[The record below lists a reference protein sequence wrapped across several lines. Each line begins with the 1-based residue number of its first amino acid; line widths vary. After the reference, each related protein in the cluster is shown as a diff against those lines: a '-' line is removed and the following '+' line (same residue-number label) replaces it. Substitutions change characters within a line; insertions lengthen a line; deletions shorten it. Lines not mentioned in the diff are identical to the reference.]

1 MLNEGLL
8 RGSLRHN
15 LFSQTNGISLGEILF
30 WGVDSIDVYI
40 FLCQENN
47 FLDKLSILVIY
58 ECQGIKAIDFLAFKD
73 LNVIHIVLHAV
84 LNWNS
89 LAI

>member
-1 MLNEGLL
+1 MLYEGLL

-47 FLDKLSILVIY
+47 FLDK
-58 ECQGIKAIDFLAFKD
+58 
-73 LNVIHIVLHAV
+73 
-84 LNWNS
+84 
-89 LAI
+89 